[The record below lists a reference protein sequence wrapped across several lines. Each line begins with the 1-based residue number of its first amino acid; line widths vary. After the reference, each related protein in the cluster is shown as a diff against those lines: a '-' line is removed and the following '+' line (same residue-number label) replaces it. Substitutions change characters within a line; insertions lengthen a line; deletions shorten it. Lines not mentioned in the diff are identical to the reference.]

1 MAAYI
6 AEMIQISIEE
16 SHLLSTL
23 QSKAKSIAAHF
34 SDAMEDRLSK
44 LPEIQ
49 SAPDPQSL
57 YQDLF
62 INLFNDSWNENN
74 DEDECASIPVLL
86 AGIDVIID
94 FGHAVAE
101 YSTKPNQASR
111 AFNKA
116 LARMI
121 LKRQFNPSTQPSY
134 LYDLMLLD

>member
-6 AEMIQISIEE
+6 SDMIQISSEE
-16 SHLLSTL
+16 SYLLSTL
-23 QSKAKSIAAHF
+23 QTKAKSIAAHF

-44 LPEIQ
+44 LPETQGTTVPQSIYQNLFLNLFAESPGKNPTDDDSISIQ
-49 SAPDPQSL
+49 S
-57 YQDLF
+57 
-62 INLFNDSWNENN
+62 
-74 DEDECASIPVLL
+74 LL

-101 YSTKPNQASR
+101 YSTRPNQASR

-121 LKRQFNPSTQPSY
+121 LKHQFNPSTQPSY